1 MSSFDGKESSTARP
15 IPISNPIHSQS
26 SEESQQCS
34 SFTSSRSR
42 SHSSNPT
49 SAWFDSNNNRKLH
62 LSRNLNNS
70 NASKRRS
77 LIIHPLWA
85 ESGGK
90 DKEEQ
95 EEARGIP
102 SLPQIEW
109 NKYTDFKA
117 SSESM
122 WVSLE
127 K

>member
-1 MSSFDGKESSTARP
+1 
-15 IPISNPIHSQS
+15 
-26 SEESQQCS
+26 
-34 SFTSSRSR
+34 
-42 SHSSNPT
+42 
-49 SAWFDSNNNRKLH
+49 
-62 LSRNLNNS
+62 
-70 NASKRRS
+70 